1 MEETFYANCSC
12 EDPIR
17 TEPGKWQH
25 EDGPVRVLRGG
36 SWGNT
41 LSSAARCFSH
51 RQRAWRSR
59 LRLWL
64 PFGGRSGPSPAKGTP
79 RGRLR

>member
-41 LSSAARCFSH
+41 LSSAARCFSDRGYAFGFRLVAGRDRV
-51 RQRAWRSR
+51 RQRAR
-59 LRLWL
+59 
-64 PFGGRSGPSPAKGTP
+64 PEGG
-79 RGRLR
+79 